1 VFGYACWPNLRAYN
15 DKKLSFR
22 TSKCVFIGYSS
33 SHKGYKCLD
42 QSIGRIY
49 ISRDVV
55 FDENIFPFEDSKASA
70 TPRTTH
76 HPVLLPTLTK
86 PTTYT
91 EQSLIDTQIP
101 VLTEPII
108 DNSHLSDGQDNYAT
122 NGDPGVSMSPA
133 GDEAAHSSAIDFV
146 PEDDNTEQ
154 RSPNSA
160 PAQDPVPSQM
170 TVNQHP
176 MRTRLRDNIIQTK
189 EFNDGTIIYP
199 ENQEPLLGQPLS
211 EN

>member
-1 VFGYACWPNLRAYN
+1 MPSHVINQDTPIHKLLGNNPDYSKLRVFGCTCWPNLRAYN
-15 DKKLSFR
+15 DKKLSIR
-22 TSKCVFIGYSS
+22 TSKCVFIGYNS

-42 QSIGRIY
+42 QSTWRIY

-86 PTTYT
+86 PTAYI

-101 VLTEPII
+101 VLTEPVI
-108 DNSHLSDGQDNYAT
+108 DNSHVSNGQDNYAT

-133 GDEAAHSSAIDFV
+133 GDEAAHSSQKT
-146 PEDDNTEQ
+146 DNNKG
-154 RSPNSA
+154 S
-160 PAQDPVPSQM
+160 D
-170 TVNQHP
+170 
-176 MRTRLRDNIIQTK
+176 RTRFRTC
-189 EFNDGTIIYP
+189 E
-199 ENQEPLLGQPLS
+199 LGRSHEQFRMEKGNGRRILS
-211 EN
+211 IDKK